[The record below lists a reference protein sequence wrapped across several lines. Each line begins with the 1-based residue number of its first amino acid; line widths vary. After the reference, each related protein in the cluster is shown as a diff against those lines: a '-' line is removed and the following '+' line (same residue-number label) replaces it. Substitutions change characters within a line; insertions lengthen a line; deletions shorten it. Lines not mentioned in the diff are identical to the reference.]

1 MTLPVKVLLQE
12 STYRSWVAST
22 TFGISLLISPSVI
35 FGQDQ
40 EDEIIE
46 VIVVTAQKR
55 EQSVLE
61 VPFAISA
68 VGQEEIE
75 AAGVNSMADIFR
87 RVPSLAVIDQGAAR
101 KNVIIRG
108 VQTETSTESS
118 VNDVYLDEQRITS
131 VIATADPRAF
141 DMERIEVLR
150 GPQGTLFGGGS
161 FAGTI
166 RYITNRA
173 NVSEFETNIAAQVS
187 STKKADWNYSFDG
200 MVNIPLVEDKF
211 ALRLVGYTQEDSGFL
226 SNSLLGLD
234 EVAAIENIGAR
245 VGARFVPNDQL
256 TIDFKYMIQDLEQN
270 GFPEARGVRKNDLEQ
285 GGVTLTEELLTSKL
299 QMYDLTWDYDLGFG
313 TLTSSTGYLQFD
325 FIRRNDRS
333 LPLIR
338 GFFDD
343 FSLSAAQA
351 YAMAPAN
358 VRLFINDDN
367 DNYTFS
373 QEVRFTSAVDA
384 NSKFAWLAGLYYE
397 DGEEAVAVGDF
408 LFPGAGALFE
418 TANVN
423 GAPAD
428 FFFKEDFITQLE
440 QLAFFGEFTYFVSD
454 RLRATLGYRR
464 SEFESYFT
472 AFALIGDEPDEN
484 GDALVDELAV
494 DPFKEK
500 FSTFKFNLS
509 YDLTDDVMVY
519 AQSAEGFRLGFGSE
533 VPPPLNP
540 GCDVFV
546 ENFLVENGL
555 SGFLVDGRLPGTK
568 SDTLWVHEIG
578 AKGAFSDGKGTF
590 GVGYFYGDWKDILV
604 DVDIEDITGACNT
617 GFGANAAAAT
627 STGVEVEFSYSFTD
641 QFVLSG
647 TGSYVDAT
655 VDNDEPFLGAEA
667 GERLPASPNLQ
678 ISLSGEYF
686 WPMGDGRLGFARL
699 DMQYIGEIIGGFE
712 FGDERTK
719 SGEYGLANLRVGLQS
734 ERYEWT
740 LFADNV
746 TNNRA
751 RVFSNGPDNEFQ
763 RTIVLQPRTMG
774 LQFRTKF

>member
-1 MTLPVKVLLQE
+1 MMFHLVDFVRRLGPARVAVAISSAFLLCH
-12 STYRSWVAST
+12 
-22 TFGISLLISPSVI
+22 SPSVL
-35 FGQDQ
+35 GEEEQDEQ
-40 EDEIIE
+40 IIE

-55 EQSVLE
+55 EQSLLE

-68 VGQEEIE
+68 VGQQEIE
-75 AAGVNSMADIFR
+75 AAGINSVADIFR
-87 RVPSLAVIDQGAAR
+87 RVPSLSVIDQGAAR

-108 VQTETSTESS
+108 AQTDTSTESS

-131 VIATADPRAF
+131 AIATADPRAF
-141 DMERIEVLR
+141 DMERIEILR

-187 STKKADWNYSFDG
+187 STKSADWNYSVDG
-200 MVNIPLVEDKF
+200 MVNMPIVEDKF
-211 ALRLVGYTQEDSGFL
+211 AIRLVGYTQDDSGFL

-234 EVAAIENIGAR
+234 NVAGIENSGAR
-245 VGARFVPNDQL
+245 IGMRFVPNDKL
-256 TIDFKYMIQDLEQN
+256 TIDFKYAIQDLEQN
-270 GFPEARGVRKNDLEQ
+270 GFPEARGLRKNDLEQ
-285 GGVTLTEELLTSKL
+285 SGAILTEELLTSKL
-299 QMYDLTWDYDLGFG
+299 QMYDLTWDYDLGFA
-313 TLTSSTGYLQFD
+313 TLTSSTGYLQLD
-325 FIRRNDRS
+325 FVRRNDRS

-338 GFFDD
+338 DFFDNE
-343 FSLSAAQA
+343 SLNAAQA
-351 YAMAPAN
+351 YAMAPSN

-373 QEVRFTSAVDA
+373 QEVRLTSEVGPD
-384 NSKFAWLAGLYYE
+384 SKFAWLAAMYYE

-408 LFPGAGALFE
+408 LFPGGGALFE

-428 FFFKEDFITQLE
+428 FFFKEDFVTQLE
-440 QLAFFGEFTYFVSD
+440 QLAFFGEFTYFVTD
-454 RLRATLGYRR
+454 RFRATVGYRR
-464 SEFESYFT
+464 SQFESYFT
-472 AFALIGDEPDEN
+472 ALALIGDEPDEN
-484 GDALVDELAV
+484 GDALVDELTV

-500 FSTFKFNLS
+500 FNSFKFNLS

-540 GCDVFV
+540 GCETFV
-546 ENFLVENGL
+546 QDFLVANGL
-555 SGFLVDGRLPGTK
+555 GGYLVDGRLPGTK
-568 SDTLWVHEIG
+568 SDILWVHEIG
-578 AKGAFSDGKGTF
+578 AKGIFGDGKGTF

-604 DVDIEDITGACNT
+604 NVEIEDITGACNT
-617 GFGANAAAAT
+617 GFDANAAAAT
-627 STGVEVEFSYSFTD
+627 NTGVEVEFTYSFTD
-641 QFVLSG
+641 QFNLSG
-647 TGSYVDAT
+647 TASYVDAT
-655 VDNDEPFLGAEA
+655 INNDEPFLGADA
-667 GERLPASPNLQ
+667 GERLPASPDVQ

-686 WPMGDGRLGFARL
+686 WPMGQGRLAFARL
-699 DMQYIGEIIGGFE
+699 DVQYIGEIIGAFE

-719 SGEYGLANLRVGLQS
+719 SGNYGLANLRVGLQS
-734 ERYEWT
+734 DRYEWT

-746 TNNRA
+746 TDNRA
-751 RVFSNGPDNEFQ
+751 RVFSNGPANEFR
-763 RTIVLQPRTMG
+763 RTIILQPRTLG